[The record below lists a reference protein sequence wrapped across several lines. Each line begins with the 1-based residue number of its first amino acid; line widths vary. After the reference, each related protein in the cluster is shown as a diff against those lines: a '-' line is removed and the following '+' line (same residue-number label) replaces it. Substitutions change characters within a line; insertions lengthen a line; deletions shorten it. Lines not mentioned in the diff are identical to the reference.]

1 MLRRIGSS
9 HICAGG
15 PATGAAPLALAA
27 VLGGEGPARAPGQAD
42 DGRPEAAAILRTT
55 GIEALSR
62 LDGQPLSHWQR
73 LAVAELL
80 AGLPADTAGRIR
92 QLVCVTQTPDR
103 LIPTAAAVLRPA
115 LAPLGVAPAH
125 QVDLASGCS
134 GYADGLRLLEALLG
148 AEASAAPLGLLIC
161 GDLSSRLIDRHDHA
175 LAAVF
180 GDAVSADLLE
190 LSDDDDAA
198 ASGGWQQ
205 VFAPAAWGAL
215 QRCEGE
221 GLQMDG
227 LEVMN
232 FVFATVVPS
241 LLGFLAGRLAGVD
254 PGRRCLVLHQANR
267 FIVSAVE
274 KRVRAA
280 HPGLRLCGF
289 QLGHI
294 GNPGSASIP
303 IALELARRSGAL
315 VGVERAIVC
324 GFGVGLSCHMGEIA
338 L

>member
-15 PATGAAPLALAA
+15 PATGTAPLALAA

-134 GYADGLRLLEALLG
+134 GYADGLRLLEAL
-148 AEASAAPLGLLIC
+148 
-161 GDLSSRLIDRHDHA
+161 
-175 LAAVF
+175 
-180 GDAVSADLLE
+180 
-190 LSDDDDAA
+190 
-198 ASGGWQQ
+198 
-205 VFAPAAWGAL
+205 